1 MGGIGSFIRK
11 YRRGRWVMIGQGI
24 GGIGALIRRSPN
36 GGWEI
41 LGQEMVECGSF
52 VRRKRSW
59 GWEDA
64 EWMYGAVGENSIDF
78 LKKLYRLFRKTL

>member
-1 MGGIGSFIRK
+1 MK
-11 YRRGRWVMIGQGI
+11 GQGI

-52 VRRKRSW
+52 VRRKRSG
-59 GWEDA
+59 GWEGT
-64 EWMYGAVGENSIDF
+64 EHLYGAVREKSIDF
-78 LKKLYRLFRKTL
+78 RKKLYRLSGKTL